1 MLSILMRIR
10 YPNPNP
16 DICLSMLLFLLQGC
30 RICLLYEM
38 ICFFVAREGLLLSL
52 VNLAPSAEF
61 NDRNPHT
68 VRKQTSS
75 TGAAAR
81 TTKKIVIY

>member
-16 DICLSMLLFLLQGC
+16 DVCLSMLLSPLQGC

-38 ICFFVAREGLLLSL
+38 ICFFVGRGRLLLSL

-61 NDRNPHT
+61 DDRNPHT
-68 VRKQTSS
+68 IRKQTSS
-75 TGAAAR
+75 TGATAC
-81 TTKKIVIY
+81 TTEKIVIY